1 MGSDDIIVGKSS
13 PRTAPKTV
21 IINNTLVKP
30 AGASTPAE
38 SSASPQESH
47 CGAMSQQP
55 CHGEMASTPQTF
67 LHLVGCRE
75 PKSDAKSELKSDAKA
90 KPPAAPVGR
99 SRAR

>member
-1 MGSDDIIVGKSS
+1 
-13 PRTAPKTV
+13 V

-38 SSASPQESH
+38 SPAAPQESR

-55 CHGEMASTPQTF
+55 CHGDTTSVPQTF

-75 PKSDAKSELKSDAKA
+75 PKAELKAELKAEPKA